1 MGRQYNWQFA
11 KQQGKAKRL
20 EAEMNA
26 LTKGVPVPAKPPLFS
41 HDATLQSHFNIAW
54 QRVSQCEINRHL
66 GIATT
71 SEGNDLI
78 AKIRNFKQCH
88 LHSSR
93 A

>member
-1 MGRQYNWQFA
+1 MGRLYNWQFA

-54 QRVSQCEINRHL
+54 QRVSQCEINMHVGKARTPQ
-66 GIATT
+66 A
-71 SEGNDLI
+71 SDLI
-78 AKIRNFKQCH
+78 ENIKEFRECH
-88 LHSSR
+88 FPS
-93 A
+93 